1 MMEKIEK
8 IQHIEGDA
16 EPSSWENE
24 GFAGFLPTLITC
36 RRCDDAVR
44 EGRWFKGLTV
54 DLGWRG
60 RRWGRG
66 PAGAQASPG
75 SGGEGETDA
84 DAAKVAPCW
93 CTTVMAVTCRSWIG
107 CWRS

>member
-1 MMEKIEK
+1 MLRLPKDDRGSLARDMTLRRPV
-8 IQHIEGDA
+8 EGD
-16 EPSSWENE
+16 
-24 GFAGFLPTLITC
+24 G
-36 RRCDDAVR
+36 D
-44 EGRWFKGLTV
+44 GRKMGK
-54 DLGWRG
+54 RG

-66 PAGAQASPG
+66 PAEAQASPG

>member
-1 MMEKIEK
+1 MV
-8 IQHIEGDA
+8 QRPD
-16 EPSSWENE
+16 S
-24 GFAGFLPTLITC
+24 GFGVKRATL
-36 RRCDDAVR
+36 
-44 EGRWFKGLTV
+44 GK
-54 DLGWRG
+54 
-60 RRWGRG
+60 G

>member
-1 MMEKIEK
+1 MDK
-8 IQHIEGDA
+8 EGDA

-36 RRCDDAVR
+36 RQCDDAVG

-93 CTTVMAVTCRSWIG
+93 CTTVMAVTCRSWIR

>member
-1 MMEKIEK
+1 MDK
-8 IQHIEGDA
+8 EGDA

-36 RRCDDAVR
+36 RQCDDAVG
-44 EGRWFKGLTV
+44 EGRLFKGLTV

>member
-1 MMEKIEK
+1 MDK
-8 IQHIEGDA
+8 EGDA

-36 RRCDDAVR
+36 RQCDDAVG

-60 RRWGRG
+60 RRWGRW
-66 PAGAQASPG
+66 PAGAQDSPG
-75 SGGEGETDA
+75 SGGKGEKDA
-84 DAAKVAPCW
+84 DAAG
-93 CTTVMAVTCRSWIG
+93 G
-107 CWRS
+107 CLLVHHGDGGDVQELDRLLEKLML